1 MPLVRAE
8 PCSSIL
14 IGIASLFHNVNYISG
29 GKLHCVN
36 TLLFQFEASTEARDG
51 LSAHVETVCLT
62 DPNELPFQQD
72 GCKPH
77 SNTK

>member
-36 TLLFQFEASTEARDG
+36 TLLFQFEASG
-51 LSAHVETVCLT
+51 MLVV
-62 DPNELPFQQD
+62 
-72 GCKPH
+72 
-77 SNTK
+77 